1 MLRLQVDLHQYF
13 TLRWKKVFAG
23 LAFGLFGGYPFA
35 NFSEILFHL
44 RKRLRFLLEF
54 VLDEHLFDIAFPQ
67 EALEMLVGLCSQ
79 QHSTSFHFGERSLY
93 CLRVGL
99 YGLRRLSL
107 DPCSFSLQN
116 VCPLP
121 CTSSFLFDYAF
132 THWLI
137 LGLVIPAPK
146 RRQLGSF
153 SSPLPQLH
161 QLSVENIVFLIGLSI
176 FGVGSLT
183 RRFCVVVELNHIEV
197 VLWIF
202 HFRGFFDR

>member
-1 MLRLQVDLHQYF
+1 
-13 TLRWKKVFAG
+13 VFVG
-23 LAFGLFGGYPFA
+23 LTFGLFGGYPFA
-35 NFSEILFHL
+35 NISESLFHL

-54 VLDEHLFDIAFPQ
+54 VLDEHLFDIALPQ

-79 QHSTSFHFGERSLY
+79 QHSMSFHFGERSLY

-107 DPCSFSLQN
+107 DLGSFSLQN

-121 CTSSFLFDYAF
+121 CTSSFLFDYVF
-132 THWLI
+132 TDWLF
-137 LGLVIPAPK
+137 LRLVIPAPK

-153 SSPLPQLH
+153 VSPLSQLH
-161 QLSVENIVFLIGLSI
+161 QLSVENIVFLIGLSL

-183 RRFCVVVELNHIEV
+183 RRFCVVLELNYIEV
-197 VLWIF
+197 VL
-202 HFRGFFDR
+202 